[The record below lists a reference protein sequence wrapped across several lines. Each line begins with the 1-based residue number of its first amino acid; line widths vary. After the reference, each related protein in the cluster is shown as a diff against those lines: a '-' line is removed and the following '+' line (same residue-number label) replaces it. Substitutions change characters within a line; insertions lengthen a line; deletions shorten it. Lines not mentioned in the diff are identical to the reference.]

1 MKNDFL
7 IALTQI
13 CAERHLSKAVIL
25 EAIEQALILAYR
37 RNFGS
42 AQDIE
47 VQMDPNTGDAQVY
60 ADKEIVEE
68 VENPRTQILLSE
80 ARLIDQEAELGQLI
94 KTEMTPRN
102 FGRIAAQTAK
112 QVILQR
118 IREAERE
125 TMYVDWSDRV
135 GEVVMGTIRN
145 IDAAGNVVLA
155 LGRAEAVMT
164 RSEQIRTENYRPNQR
179 LRVYIHEVERT
190 SRGPRIR
197 ASRTHQKLLFR
208 LLESEVPEIFEGTVE
223 IKAIAREAGSRSK
236 VAVIATQ
243 QGVDPIG
250 CCVGMRG
257 VRIQNVVNELNGE
270 RIDIVLWAPE
280 DAEFVRFALSP
291 AKVELVWLD
300 ADTRTATVV
309 VPDHQLSLA
318 IGKKGQNARLA
329 AKLTRWRIDIKSGTE
344 AIEEAERR
352 AREAAEAAEREAELT
367 VRRKAA
373 AALLAEAERSLALEE
388 QLEMAAG
395 PAGIPA
401 GLASELLETPLDTLG
416 LSGRVRGTLERA
428 GFASIGEVL
437 LRAARDENEFLSIA
451 GFGKKSL
458 VELMANLEEN
468 GYLPTKEAMAEAA
481 AAIAEAA
488 PVAEEVP
495 VPEPDEETA
504 EAKTETLD
512 EEAEALAPEV
522 ELAADEALPEVT
534 EPEVEQASPETVAE
548 PTEQTAEPTP
558 GTARA
563 EPARQPEEEEEPLGP
578 TGQKKRPRRDIIL
591 DEKTGTLVTRQR
603 RKASRQR
610 ETWKQWEGDADE
622 DAFEW

>member
-60 ADKEIVEE
+60 ADKEVVEA

-80 ARLIDQEAELGQLI
+80 ARLIDQEAELGQLVR
-94 KTEMTPRN
+94 TEMTPRN

-179 LRVYIHEVERT
+179 LRFYIHEVERT

-270 RIDIVLWAPE
+270 RIDIVRWAPD

-352 AREAAEAAEREAELT
+352 TREAAEAAEREAELT

-416 LSGRVRGTLERA
+416 LSGRARGTLERA
-428 GFASIGEVL
+428 GFTSIGEVL
-437 LRAARDENEFLSIA
+437 LRAARDENEFLAIR

-458 VELMANLEEN
+458 AELMANLEEN
-468 GYLPTKEAMAEAA
+468 GYLPTKEAMAEAE

-488 PVAEEVP
+488 PVAAEAP
-495 VPEPDEETA
+495 VPEPHEEPA
-504 EAKTETLD
+504 EAKAETLD
-512 EEAEALAPEV
+512 EEAAPLEPKV
-522 ELAADEALPEVT
+522 ELAADEASPEVT
-534 EPEVEQASPETVAE
+534 EPEAEQPSPEIVAE
-548 PTEQTAEPTP
+548 PMEQVAEPTP
-558 GTARA
+558 GTAQA
-563 EPARQPEEEEEPLGP
+563 EPEPEPEEEEEALGP
-578 TGQKKRPRRDIIL
+578 AGKKRRPRRDIIL

-622 DAFEW
+622 DTFEW